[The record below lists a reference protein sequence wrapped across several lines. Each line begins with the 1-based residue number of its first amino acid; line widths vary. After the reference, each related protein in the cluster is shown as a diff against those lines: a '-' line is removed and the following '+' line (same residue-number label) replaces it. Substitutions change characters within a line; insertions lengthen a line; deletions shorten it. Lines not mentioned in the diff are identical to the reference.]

1 MNATDTKRLFLL
13 FFPLFTQQEAW
24 KGSRPMQKPT
34 TAKTNP
40 PATGCVLYARVSS
53 EEQKQK
59 ETIETQIHVAKQQC
73 EREGIVLGEIY
84 RDEGVS
90 GTVPFDERPDGKR
103 LLTDARAGK
112 FTTVLLYRV
121 DRLGRLDVVSHVARH
136 HLETLGVGLRS
147 LTEPFD
153 TSTPTGR
160 FMFGILVSFS
170 SMERESIKQR
180 AKAGLHRVASEGRWA
195 NGRPPYGYRIA
206 ERQLVPDE
214 QEAAVVKTIFALA
227 ATRHTLIAICEHL
240 NVRGIP
246 TREGKRW
253 RFGQVAKMLHRP
265 TYRGVHAW
273 GAAETITRT
282 APSLVSEETW
292 YQAQE
297 ALALNAKASRG
308 NSKRDYLLKSLVQC
322 AFCRRSMT
330 GIGIEAG
337 GSQHYY
343 YRCTGKTDPDRTG
356 PCVSR
361 YPQAEWLEGLVW
373 NTLADWILRRE
384 DIEQALR
391 QAVHA
396 QEEER
401 QGYVETVKKLTQQL
415 ATKTAERDRMVGA
428 FRRGFLSE
436 TDLARQLVE
445 IDQEQHHLSRTIA
458 DLERRDLH
466 LDTARLTA
474 HISQHLDQYRKDV
487 QRSALP
493 FEKKRRIVEAFVQDV
508 RVRVPKGAPCEGTV
522 REVIPF
528 REDAPQDTEGVRK
541 TVWAREGQQP
551 ENSPPA
557 VEVIYTFPWP
567 QAESFMEISSP
578 SPKKRSSIKT
588 SSAIPA

>member
-1 MNATDTKRLFLL
+1 VSFLL
-13 FFPLFTQQEAW
+13 AFPRFYKQETW
-24 KGSRPMQKPT
+24 KRKAGMKPT
-34 TAKTNP
+34 KKTP
-40 PATGCVLYARVSS
+40 TTGFVLYARVSS
-53 EEQKQK
+53 EEQAKK
-59 ETIETQIHVAKQQC
+59 ETIETQLFAAKQQC
-73 EREGIVLGEIY
+73 EREGIVLGAIY

-90 GTVPFDERPDGKR
+90 GTVPFDQRPEGKR
-103 LLTDARAGK
+103 LLADARAGK
-112 FTTVLLYRV
+112 FATVLLYRV

-136 HLETLGVGLRS
+136 YLETLGVGLRS

-153 TSTPTGR
+153 TSTPHGR
-160 FMFGILVSFS
+160 FMFSILVANS
-170 SMERESIKQR
+170 SMERESIRQR

-195 NGRPPYGYRIA
+195 NGRPPYGYRIH

-214 QEAAVVKTIFALA
+214 HEAAVVKAIFSLA
-227 ATRHTLIAICEHL
+227 AKRHTLIGICEHL
-240 NVRGIP
+240 NDRGIP

-265 TYRGVHAW
+265 TYRGMHQW
-273 GAAETITRT
+273 GGDNTVNT
-282 APSLVSEETW
+282 AVPSLVSEETW
-292 YQAQE
+292 YAAQA
-297 ALALNAKASRG
+297 AIALNARASRG

-322 AFCRRSMT
+322 AFCQRSMT

-356 PCVSR
+356 PCVGR
-361 YPQAEWLEGLVW
+361 YPKAEWLESLVW
-373 NTLADWILRRE
+373 GTLANWILRRE

-391 QAVHA
+391 QALHA

-428 FRRGFLSE
+428 FRRGVLSE

-445 IDQEQHHLSRTIA
+445 IDQEQQHLSRTIA
-458 DLERRDLH
+458 DLEGRDLH

-474 HISQHLDQYRKDV
+474 HISEHLDRYRRDV
-487 QRSALP
+487 QRGSLP
-493 FEKKRRIVEAFVQDV
+493 FEKKRRIVEAFVREV
-508 RVRVPKGAPCEGTV
+508 RMRVPKGVPCEGTV

-528 REDAPQDTEGVRK
+528 REDAPQDTDGVRE
-541 TVWAREGQQP
+541 TVWSRDGQQP
-551 ENSPPA
+551 ENAPPA

-567 QAESFMEISSP
+567 KAESALEIGLP